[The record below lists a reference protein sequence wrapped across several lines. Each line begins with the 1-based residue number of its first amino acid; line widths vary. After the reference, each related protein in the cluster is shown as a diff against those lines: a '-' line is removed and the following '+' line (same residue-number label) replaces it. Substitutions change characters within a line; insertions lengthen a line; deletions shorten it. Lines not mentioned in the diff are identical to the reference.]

1 MPIFFRKN
9 AMTLTEL
16 IIASVLMGIM
26 MVGLVSV
33 DLAVRNS
40 RATATADTA
49 VAIQTQA
56 AMLRITNDAMK
67 AVGNSSNPG
76 VSSAA
81 GFLCFRHDTDND
93 PNTFSGD
100 TWVCYD
106 KDENDI
112 DRCTPS
118 VPEHCTLS
126 STGYESVLL
135 GKTSDF
141 TYNFFLDSTTKKL
154 YVDISMTNRF
164 DTTVAAHPITN
175 PDYTISTHVSPP
187 GHGY

>member
-1 MPIFFRKN
+1 MSIFSRKN

-16 IIASVLMGIM
+16 IVASVLMGIM

-40 RATATADTA
+40 RTAAVSDTSL
-49 VAIQTQA
+49 AIQTQA

-67 AVGNSSNPG
+67 AVGNSSDPG
-76 VSSAA
+76 VSSTPN
-81 GFLCFRHDTDND
+81 FLCFRQDTDNN

-106 KDENDI
+106 KDGDDL
-112 DRCTPS
+112 DRCAP
-118 VPEHCTLS
+118 PAPQHCLDT
-126 STGYESVLL
+126 TNGYLNILL
-135 GKTSDF
+135 NKTVDF
-141 TYNFFLDSTTKKL
+141 TYNFYIDGGTKKL
-154 YVDISMTNRF
+154 YIDISMTNRF
-164 DTTVAAHPITN
+164 DPASAAHPVTN
-175 PDYTISTHVSPP
+175 PDYTLSTHVSPP